1 MGRTYRRGGNEAKH
15 SFKSSNVKRKG
26 GSQKRNSDQ
35 YTEDYRYD
43 RPKVKYPKKSGGFN
57 GLT

>member
-35 YTEDYRYD
+35 YT
-43 RPKVKYPKKSGGFN
+43 
-57 GLT
+57 